1 MMSTKTLK
9 SLLPLL
15 VLIIGAAAAAFII
28 SAREAPD
35 RVERPALGP
44 LVEVMSAQLR
54 DVPVVVNGHGEV
66 VPRVAVDVVPQV
78 AGRVVEVHRS
88 LVAGGFF
95 RANEALVVIDPRDYE
110 LAVERAQAAVARAE
124 VSLQREQAE
133 AVVAHEEWDEL
144 HPSEEAPGLVVRE
157 PQIRQAEAE
166 LTAANADLSVA
177 RLNLERTHVSLP
189 FDGVVVSES
198 VDVGQ
203 FVGSANRLARV
214 YGTDVVDVR
223 VPLNSRE
230 LAWFDVPSRKGGG
243 GARAEVSVDFGG
255 VRSIW
260 EGRLTR
266 MEAQVDQTSRMVHV
280 VVEIEDPYDSSDG
293 QPALLPGTFVDVRIF
308 GRTLEN
314 VVPVPR
320 FAVHEGGQVWIFE
333 DGKLAIRRVQVLR
346 SDRHQ
351 TLVAEGIGADELVI
365 VSSLDAVT
373 DGMAVRNAAKQ
384 KTTIDESSSTDPPK
398 VSALRG
404 SKCEPKANTTDPKRT
419 GWERPPKAGA
429 TDPSYIP
436 IRLGWERLP
445 KAGATNPTAICNGK
459 LL

>member
-1 MMSTKTLK
+1 MSTKTLK
-9 SLLPLL
+9 SLLPLI
-15 VLIIGAAAAAFII
+15 VLILGVAAAAFII

-44 LVEVMSAQLR
+44 LVEVMSVQLS
-54 DVPVVVNGHGEV
+54 DVTVVVNGHGEV
-66 VPRVAVDVVPQV
+66 VARVAVDVVPQV
-78 AGRVVEVHRS
+78 AGQVVKVHRS

-110 LAVERAQAAVARAE
+110 LALERAQAAVARAE

-133 AVVAHEEWDEL
+133 AVVAREEWDEL

-166 LTAANADLSVA
+166 LAAANAELSVA
-177 RLNLERTHVSLP
+177 QLNLERTRVSLP

-198 VDVGQ
+198 ADVGQ

-214 YGTDVVDVR
+214 YGTDVVDIR

-230 LAWFDVPSRKGGG
+230 LAWFDVPSRKGGEG
-243 GARAEVSVDFGG
+243 SRVEVSVDFGG
-255 VRSIW
+255 VRSVW
-260 EGRLTR
+260 EGRVTR

-280 VVEIEDPYDSSDG
+280 VVEVEDPYDSSEG
-293 QPALLPGTFVDVRIF
+293 HPALLPGTFVDVQIF

-314 VVPVPR
+314 VAPIPR
-320 FAVHEGGQVWIFE
+320 FAIREGGQIWVFE

-351 TLVAEGIGADELVI
+351 TLVADGIGADELVI

-373 DGMAVRNAAKQ
+373 DGMAVRNAAEQ
-384 KTTIDESSSTDPPK
+384 KTTTDKASSTGPPK
-398 VSALRG
+398 VSALM
-404 SKCEPKANTTDPKRT
+404 
-419 GWERPPKAGA
+419 GWKRPPKAETTDPSHIPIRLGWKRPPKAEA
-429 TDPSYIP
+429 TDP
-436 IRLGWERLP
+436 RLGWERLP
-445 KAGATNPTAICNGK
+445 KAGATHPTAICNGK

>member
-1 MMSTKTLK
+1 MSTKTLK
-9 SLLPLL
+9 GLLPLL
-15 VLIIGAAAAAFII
+15 VLIVGVAAAAFII

-35 RVERPALGP
+35 RIERPALGP
-44 LVEVMSAQLR
+44 LVEVMPAQLR

-66 VPRVAVDVVPQV
+66 VARVAVDVVPQV

-110 LAVERAQAAVARAE
+110 LALERAQAAVARAQ

-133 AVVAHEEWDEL
+133 AVVAREEWDEL
-144 HPSEEAPGLVVRE
+144 HPGEEAPGLVVRE

-166 LTAANADLSVA
+166 LAAANADLSVA

-223 VPLNSRE
+223 VPLDSRE
-230 LAWFDVPSRKGGG
+230 LAWFDVPSRKGGEG
-243 GARAEVSVDFGG
+243 PRAELSVDFGG

-260 EGRLTR
+260 EGRVTR

-280 VVEIEDPYDSSDG
+280 VVEVEDPYDSSDG
-293 QPALLPGTFVDVRIF
+293 HPALLPGTFVDVQIF
-308 GRTLEN
+308 GRTLTN

-320 FAVHEGGQVWIFE
+320 FAVREGGQIWVFE
-333 DGKLAIRRVQVLR
+333 DGKLAIREVRVLR
-346 SDRHQ
+346 SDRQQ
-351 TLVAEGIGADELVI
+351 TLVAEGIEADDLVI

-384 KTTIDESSSTDPPK
+384 KTTIDDATSTDPPK
-398 VSALRG
+398 VSALMG
-404 SKCEPKANTTDPKRT
+404 SECLPQANTTDT
-419 GWERPPKAGA
+419 N
-429 TDPSYIP
+429 
-436 IRLGWERLP
+436 RLGWERPL
-445 KAGATNPTAICNGK
+445 KAEATDPTAICNGK